1 MLRRWPSTISGAD
14 KAMIAHLKS
23 LGCFTEI
30 IAFELRVFVPHGD
43 GIDAEAIVARIT
55 GRDKEVA
62 AA

>member
-1 MLRRWPSTISGAD
+1 MITHLR
-14 KAMIAHLKS
+14 S